1 MAPTRLI
8 GALTPRRRAL
18 AREVMTFLPDVVH
31 LLRAVIADDRVPRQA
46 KVETGLLLAYLV
58 SPIDLVPDFL
68 PVIGQLDD
76 AAVAG
81 LAVRRLLT
89 AAGEP
94 LLRQHWRG
102 SNSGFTVLLRLSEV
116 MGVPGGL
123 LTRLTA
129 LGGITSMARRGTR
142 RGQVI
147 EGEVLSRREER

>member
-1 MAPTRLI
+1 MPTLS
-8 GALTPRRRAL
+8 PRRRAL
-18 AREVMTFLPDVVH
+18 AREVLSFLPDVIH
-31 LLRAVIADDRVPRQA
+31 MLRAVLADDRVPRQA
-46 KVETGLLLAYLV
+46 KIETGLLLAYLV
-58 SPIDLVPDFL
+58 SPLDLVPDFL

-81 LAVRRLLT
+81 LAVRRLLV

-102 SNSGFTVLLRLSEV
+102 SDKAFTVLLRLSEV
-116 MGVPGGL
+116 MGMPGGVL
-123 LTRLTA
+123 ARLTA
-129 LGGITSMARRGTR
+129 LGGIASVARRGNR